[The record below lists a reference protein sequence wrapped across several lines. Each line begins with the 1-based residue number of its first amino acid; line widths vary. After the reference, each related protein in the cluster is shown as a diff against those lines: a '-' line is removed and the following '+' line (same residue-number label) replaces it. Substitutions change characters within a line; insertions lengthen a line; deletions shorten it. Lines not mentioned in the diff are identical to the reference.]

1 MTLCGDRI
9 PDRSLAAILSLPR
22 LVLDRG
28 YCDCLFSTASAGI
41 CLYLDHHVISKLMES
56 LKYHSKQMKRR
67 VPAQHLSLGQRCL
80 YFSSLLLLTLSLIL
94 AVSHIGY
101 AQFPL
106 PEGFDQSK
114 QVERPRTVNHYGNFE
129 TASVTSPLH
138 GQTLLTIASPTVED
152 RSADASEPSQPV
164 EERAREVHDRLWLAM
179 TRFKNPQSLVVEVFR
194 LNNVTI
200 VGARDDE
207 FTRPLVLVSVTE
219 LDADFNGKPINE
231 LAAEWRDIL
240 KQELQAGVELFSAGT
255 LSSYFARLAPT
266 VFGLLAAT
274 GMILLSRY
282 SISQRQKILRQRKQA
297 LSESTIPDGQS
308 EVQSDGL
315 TDSRQ
320 NTSQS
325 SPREQLSQQRT
336 QFLKRLS
343 QTFSLEQRLELL
355 GLTRWF
361 LFWLLILLWYWGIFQ
376 VVSQIPVL
384 LAYRKFV
391 VGIPI
396 ALLGIWFL
404 TSLTIRISRHLI
416 NRLKVT
422 WETHDFVD
430 LGDAQ
435 RRKLRTST
443 IAGAIKG
450 LVTVLITTTGLL
462 LGLKVLG
469 LSTSSVLAIGGLL
482 GLAVSFGSQSLVKDL
497 VNGILILAEDQ
508 YAIGDVIDLGRVSG
522 FVENLNL
529 RITQLR
535 SADGELITIPNNT
548 ITEVKNLTRSW
559 SRVNFRIDVAYQA
572 DPERVL
578 SLLREVAQ
586 ELYDD
591 PKWHDKISAPPE
603 VLGIDSISH
612 SGMTITTWIQTIP
625 LEQWSVGRE
634 FRLRVRKALEANG
647 IEIGTPRQTYVL
659 DSSQNDLANGQ
670 RQTGLTSEEVS

>member
-1 MTLCGDRI
+1 ME
-9 PDRSLAAILSLPR
+9 
-22 LVLDRG
+22 
-28 YCDCLFSTASAGI
+28 LFKRHG
-41 CLYLDHHVISKLMES
+41 
-56 LKYHSKQMKRR
+56 KQMKHK
-67 VPAQHLSLGQRCL
+67 VPAQRLSHMGKRCL
-80 YFSSLLLLTLSLIL
+80 HFGLLLLLALSFIL
-94 AVSHIGY
+94 ATSHMGY

-106 PEGFDQSK
+106 PEGYDQSK
-114 QVERPRTVNHYGNFE
+114 QVERPRTVERYGNFE
-129 TASVTSPLH
+129 TVPVTSPLD
-138 GQTLLTIASPTVED
+138 GKTLFTIASPALENG
-152 RSADASEPSQPV
+152 SADASEPSQPV
-164 EERAREVHDRLWLAM
+164 EERAKEVQDRLWLAM
-179 TRFKNPQSLVVEVFR
+179 TRFKAPQSLVVEVFR

-219 LDADFNGKPINE
+219 LDADFNGKPIDE
-231 LAAEWRDIL
+231 LATEWRDIL
-240 KQELQAGVELFSAGT
+240 KRELQKGVELFSAST
-255 LSSYFARLAPT
+255 LSNYLARLVPML
-266 VFGLLAAT
+266 FGLLAAT
-274 GMILLSRY
+274 GIILLSRH
-282 SISQRQKILRQRKQA
+282 SLSRRQKILRQRKQA
-297 LSESTIPDGQS
+297 LSESTALDGQADA
-308 EVQSDGL
+308 QADGL
-315 TDSRQ
+315 SDFQHDTL
-320 NTSQS
+320 QS
-325 SPREQLSQQRT
+325 APREQFSQQRT
-336 QFLKRLS
+336 QFLQRLS

-355 GLTRWF
+355 GLMRWF
-361 LFWLLILLWYWGIFQ
+361 LFWLLILLWYSGIIQ
-376 VVSQIPVL
+376 VVSQTPVL
-384 LAYRKFV
+384 LVYRKLV

-396 ALLGIWFL
+396 ALLAIWFF
-404 TSLTIRISRHLI
+404 TGLTIRISRHLI
-416 NRLKVT
+416 HRLQVT
-422 WETHDFVD
+422 WETYDFVNFID
-430 LGDAQ
+430 LGDVQ

-462 LGLKVLG
+462 LCLKVLG

-535 SADGELITIPNNT
+535 SADGELITVPNST

-572 DPERVL
+572 DPEQAL

-586 ELYDD
+586 GLYDD
-591 PKWHDKISAPPE
+591 PQWHDKISVPPE

-659 DSSQNDLANGQ
+659 DSSQGAAANGQ